1 LVNPYADQG
10 NTRVFSKD
18 VLSEELVW
26 HRDKKD
32 RTVTILEGDGWQFQR
47 DNELPF
53 HLNVGDEI
61 TIEALEYHRIIKG
74 KTDLKIEIKEN

>member
-32 RTVTILEGDGWQFQR
+32 RTVTILEGDGWQ
-47 DNELPF
+47 LPF

-61 TIEALEYHRIIKG
+61 AIEAFEYHRIIKG
-74 KTDLKIEIKEN
+74 KTDLKIEIKEK